1 MISQYT
7 KKKVPAFFQYAKDKP
22 ITSCEPKNQSV
33 VNMLEDIIENK
44 RMCFT
49 AQDIGKF
56 DYRDMMADKNQY
68 VDPAVVER
76 FIEMD
81 GSSYRQISASCNDGD
96 VDYGYLKYSIL
107 AEMAILGGSVEKAC
121 DMLIKYLFT
130 KKTVAHKSTFWLCF
144 GDIVLENLK
153 KNVSAD
159 LVQCARCGRRM
170 RKRAPNQKLCDK
182 CASHEPIGVRKGIC
196 LDCGKEFYV
205 GARNKTKVRCDDCQK
220 EYRRWY
226 KAENM
231 RKHRKTA

>member
-1 MISQYT
+1 MISSYT
-7 KKKVPAFFQYAKDKP
+7 RKKTPHFFVYAKDKAE
-22 ITSCEPKNQSV
+22 TSCEPKNQSV